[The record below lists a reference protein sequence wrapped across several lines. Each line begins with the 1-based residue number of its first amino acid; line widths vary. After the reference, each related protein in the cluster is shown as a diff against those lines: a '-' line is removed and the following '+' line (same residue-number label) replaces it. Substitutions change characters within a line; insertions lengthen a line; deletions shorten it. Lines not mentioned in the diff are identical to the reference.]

1 MWSDLADE
9 ADTRRATFNQAQDA
23 HNAAQMVQQQEQ
35 VQPDKPKDDK
45 S

>member
-9 ADTRRATFNQAQDA
+9 VDTRRATFNRAQDA
-23 HNAAQMVQQQEQ
+23 FNEGRMVQQQEQ
-35 VQPDKPKDDK
+35 PQAKKPEDDK